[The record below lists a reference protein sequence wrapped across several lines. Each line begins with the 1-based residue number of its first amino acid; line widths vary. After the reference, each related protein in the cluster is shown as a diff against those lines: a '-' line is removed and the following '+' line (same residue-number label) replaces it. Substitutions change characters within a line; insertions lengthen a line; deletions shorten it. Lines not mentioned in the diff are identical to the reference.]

1 LTHRSSQSAE
11 RSQGV
16 RSQKPSL
23 PQRWFGP
30 HETPAEQGFG
40 LQWWSAPHA
49 SASVQS
55 SAAVQPATH
64 SSVSQCPVGKQI
76 IVSP

>member
-1 LTHRSSQSAE
+1 MPSQSAE
-11 RSQGV
+11 RSQGA

-30 HETPAEQGFG
+30 HEAPAAQAFG
-40 LQWWSAPHA
+40 AQWWSAPHT
-49 SASVQS
+49 SASLQF
-55 SAAVQPATH
+55 SAAAQPGTH